1 MEKENLLM
9 QCTECYSKQV
19 YQSYLDDIANN
30 EMHVTS
36 RLFVDAFLHTN
47 NDDCEL
53 IKIYM
58 TIDIHTK
65 CFTIKWPLK
74 QLVIIIS

>member
-1 MEKENLLM
+1 MAKGHLLM
-9 QCTECYSKQV
+9 QCTDSNSKQV
-19 YQSYLDDIANN
+19 YQSYLDDIGNN

-53 IKIYM
+53 IKIFM
-58 TIDIHTK
+58 TIDMFHN
-65 CFTIKWPLK
+65 
-74 QLVIIIS
+74 